1 MGKPP
6 AETQTTLAAMFES
19 THPDERAD
27 LLARYT
33 AALKGSAP
41 EYVAEHR
48 VKRIRASGNGS

>member
-1 MGKPP
+1 MGMPP

-27 LLARYT
+27 LLERYT
-33 AALKGSAP
+33 RRLKGSAP

-48 VKRIRASGNGS
+48 VRSHSGE